1 MREHSRSSPLQAQ
14 VHRLWVR
21 PGLLRSIH
29 GLLQPIAPTL
39 AAAFAAPIL
48 LFTLACGSG
57 NGAPE
62 ATPVPSPTPSPAPT
76 PSPTPTPTPTPV
88 PFDPTTVLERSGKAM
103 QDLESFRFELTHN
116 EGGTEFI
123 PALVVEEALGEV
135 VKPDRL
141 SLKFSGTFGG
151 SYAIKSTLVSVGGTT
166 YMTNPLTGT
175 WQEMDDTVS
184 PLGFFNPTVGIAA
197 MMLQLEEP
205 QGGRDRQRRRP
216 QADGHTARR
225 RALSAAGLGHT
236 GRVRGRGPDNRRGA
250 PLPARSHSVRAGHRV
265 GRRGDSPHHR
275 AAGLRRAHCDR
286 GARVAAV
293 ANGSP

>member
-29 GLLQPIAPTL
+29 ELLRPIAPTL
-39 AAAFAAPIL
+39 AAAFATPIL

-88 PFDPTTVLERSGKAM
+88 PFDPTAVLERSGKAM

-205 QGGRDRQRRRP
+205 QEVETDRDDVHRLTGTLP
-216 QADGHTARR
+216 AA
-225 RALSAAGLGHT
+225 ALSPLLGSCHT

-275 AAGLRRAHCDR
+275 AAGLRRAYRNR